1 MPEFDLKYFKRLIEE
16 SDRGCVLLTTSFLDE
31 LLEQLHRTHIKST
44 ASPPDKLIKELFTA
58 YAPLSTLSARI
69 KLARAYG
76 LISHEDYLDLEL
88 LRDMRNDAA
97 HTLADFAFDLPEIQN
112 KVVAFTAPKRMVQSF
127 PLLVPTDDVVP
138 TDDAKRQFLA
148 APTGDKQT
156 IKLYFLTVGMCLSMV
171 LLDTI
176 KATLHQQWSGLKQ
189 VVAKDAQ
196 GSAGKG

>member
-16 SDRGCVLLTTSFLDE
+16 SDRGCVLLTTAFLDE
-31 LLEQLHRTHIKST
+31 LLEQLHRTHIKSK
-44 ASPPDKLIKELFTA
+44 ASPPDKLIKGLFTA
-58 YAPLSTLSARI
+58 YAPLSTLSAKI

-97 HTLADFAFDLPEIQN
+97 HTLADFAFDLPEIQK
-112 KVVAFTAPKRMVQSF
+112 KVVAFTAPKRVVQSF
-127 PLLVPTDDVVP
+127 PLLVP

-176 KATLHQQWSGLKQ
+176 KATLQQQWSGLKQ
-189 VVAKDAQ
+189 VVAKGAQ